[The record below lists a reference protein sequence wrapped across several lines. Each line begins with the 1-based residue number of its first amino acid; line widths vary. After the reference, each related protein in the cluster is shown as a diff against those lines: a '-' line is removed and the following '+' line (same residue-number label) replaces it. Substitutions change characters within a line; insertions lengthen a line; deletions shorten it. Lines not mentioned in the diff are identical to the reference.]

1 MGPMAIEIVLFTA
14 ALSVDS
20 FTAAIVLGFR
30 HFSRRRALF
39 FALSSGCAEG
49 IATAAGF
56 LLGKVARALIVDV
69 DHWIAFALLV
79 GVGLHM
85 VLQAWRELRDG
96 GAPEQEIRI
105 HSLRKILFVSSI
117 TSIDSM
123 GVGVSLG
130 LLNKPILVYSI
141 AIGLG
146 AFLATFLGLFLAR
159 RISTRMG
166 GRAELAA
173 GVVLVLLGVK
183 MLSI

>member
-1 MGPMAIEIVLFTA
+1 MRLLPLELILFTA

-20 FTAAIVLGFR
+20 FTAAVALGFR

-49 IATAAGF
+49 IATAVGF
-56 LLGKVARALIVDV
+56 LLGRVARALIVDY
-69 DHWIAFALLV
+69 DHWIAFVLLV

-96 GAPEQEIRI
+96 HEVEEEIRI
-105 HSLRKILFVSSI
+105 HSLWKILFVSSI

-130 LLNKPILVYSI
+130 LLNKPILLYSL

-146 AFLATFLGLFLAR
+146 AFAATYLGLFLAR

-166 GRAELAA
+166 GRVELLA